1 MQAFHLDAPATR
13 PQGSPR
19 PPSPLAGNI
28 GRGGQDQDGEPVTGV
43 TRRHQ
48 SPARHDSETPD
59 SLAQPPDSD
68 RGHGRGL
75 ARGSALGP
83 PPGAL
88 GAQTRLLPGS
98 SWMLI
103 VNWVRKVESLR
114 PEPCFGHLVEHT
126 GVQEVASRLRHVEGV
141 SRLVPLAA
149 YPCRVVRRIKPAAE
163 LRDPRSRGRCTLDR
177 QWHRARARVGRV
189 LAHESAAA
197 CPPPALRLVNCPPP
211 PPPQASDGPGDEP
224 LESPCESADEA
235 QTEVSVS
242 SRKSERGAAA
252 KKEHVCQV
260 RAARGAS
267 PSAPGSG
274 PRPAGASLPSIPPGP
289 RSPRPLVFVL
299 KAPGHQWVLGGSAP
313 GRVIQCQCAQTLRA
327 RRGVGVA
334 VGQCRVPS
342 GDVLDPSRLGSTFSG
357 VLGAHDPI
365 CPLCP
370 PPATSP
376 GPSPP
381 TAVREDGRPGPV
393 RRPLLWRL
401 PPGLPRPAPDPGG
414 EAHLPR
420 VRVRQVPRPHP
431 QTPGLPGPGAR
442 APGRRVPLVLGMRL
456 HRSRRPR
463 CPRGGAG
470 GYPLIKDS
478 LKHQGSTRC
487 WARRLVN
494 WQWALSCPLPRPA

>member
-1 MQAFHLDAPATR
+1 
-13 PQGSPR
+13 
-19 PPSPLAGNI
+19 
-28 GRGGQDQDGEPVTGV
+28 
-43 TRRHQ
+43 
-48 SPARHDSETPD
+48 
-59 SLAQPPDSD
+59 
-68 RGHGRGL
+68 
-75 ARGSALGP
+75 
-83 PPGAL
+83 
-88 GAQTRLLPGS
+88 
-98 SWMLI
+98 MLI

-189 LAHESAAA
+189 LTHESAAA

-260 RAARGAS
+260 RAARGAC

-313 GRVIQCQCAQTLRA
+313 GRAFQCQCAQTLRA

-342 GDVLDPSRLGSTFSG
+342 GDVLDPSSLGSTFSG

-442 APGRRVPLVLGMRL
+442 APGRRDPLVLGMRL
-456 HRSRRPR
+456 HRPRRPR
-463 CPRGGAG
+463 SPRGGAG